1 MTLADMGTA
10 DLIGTLLAFAFT
22 LMVFSYILGDNPLFR
37 LAIHIFIGVAA
48 GYTTVIAWYNVIWPQ
63 LLLPLITGGT
73 AGRFILLI
81 PLVLGALLFSKLS
94 PRLAGLGSLALAF
107 LVGAGAAAAIG
118 GAVLGTLFPQ
128 VSASANLFGV
138 QELPGGAGFLSRL
151 IEALIILVGTLTA
164 LIYFQFTARPQP
176 NKPPQRM
183 AIVES
188 LAWVGQFFIALTLGA
203 LFAGVYAAALSALVE
218 RMSFLVNFLMPLIT
232 S

>member
-94 PRLAGLGSLALAF
+94 PRLAGLGSLALASW
-107 LVGAGAAAAIG
+107 G
-118 GAVLGTLFPQ
+118 PCSPK
-128 VSASANLFGV
+128 SAPVPTCLEF
-138 QELPGGAGFLSRL
+138 R
-151 IEALIILVGTLTA
+151 
-164 LIYFQFTARPQP
+164 
-176 NKPPQRM
+176 
-183 AIVES
+183 
-188 LAWVGQFFIALTLGA
+188 
-203 LFAGVYAAALSALVE
+203 
-218 RMSFLVNFLMPLIT
+218 SFLGGQVFCHV
-232 S
+232 

>member
-1 MTLADMGTA
+1 
-10 DLIGTLLAFAFT
+10 
-22 LMVFSYILGDNPLFR
+22 
-37 LAIHIFIGVAA
+37 
-48 GYTTVIAWYNVIWPQ
+48 
-63 LLLPLITGGT
+63 
-73 AGRFILLI
+73 
-81 PLVLGALLFSKLS
+81 
-94 PRLAGLGSLALAF
+94 
-107 LVGAGAAAAIG
+107 
-118 GAVLGTLFPQ
+118 
-128 VSASANLFGV
+128 
-138 QELPGGAGFLSRL
+138 L

-218 RMSFLVNFLMPLIT
+218 RMSFLVNFLMPLIK